1 MTQLAL
7 NDFNTENGYITND
20 EVVNMI
26 NTLNRRL
33 RTNLFI
39 YEGRGNTRGNRSVLR
54 DYLNESDYINN
65 EGRTAPRIEM
75 RKINQYINRKL
86 REQQEQLEQD
96 NNYFANF
103 NKEQFKEGDK
113 LDKLNEQINTKQ
125 NKAKEIANK
134 IQIAKNAL
142 NEAID
147 LINQKDHP
155 ILDKKH
161 KKIIIPDSPLNQ
173 DIKKEEYY
181 EPENEELYEYLEKH
195 IHNFDSKSEEYLI
208 INYPFDLD
216 RAIATLKTYDYKND
230 FVKERIDNKEPI
242 ITYYFNNIKSLNNIY
257 ESLYKVYKEEFKPF
271 KIHFQLSGIFETST
285 FNFETYKETYEYEA
299 RYIRWK
305 NYKSSIPILVNNE
318 QSLEECKMYIETVL
332 NSYET
337 TTSNFQ
343 ITKESYNS

>member
-1 MTQLAL
+1 MAQLVL
-7 NDFNTENGYITND
+7 NDFNTENGLITNA

-26 NTLNRRL
+26 NTINRHL
-33 RTNLFI
+33 HTNLDI
-39 YEGRGNTRGNRSVLR
+39 YEGRGCIRANISVLR

-65 EGRTAPRIEM
+65 EGRNAPRIEM

-86 REQQEQLEQD
+86 REQQERLEQEQQEQQERLEQD

-142 NEAID
+142 KEAID

-155 ILDKKH
+155 ILDEKH
-161 KKIIIPDSPLNQ
+161 KKLIIPDSPLNQ

-257 ESLYKVYKEEFKPF
+257 ESLYKVYKEEIKPF
-271 KIHFQLSGIFETST
+271 KIHFQLSGVFESSIFDFSKYE
-285 FNFETYKETYEYEA
+285 ERYEYEA

-318 QSLEECKMYIETVL
+318 QS
-332 NSYET
+332 
-337 TTSNFQ
+337 
-343 ITKESYNS
+343 